1 MPPTAS
7 PRSAAQPRAALTI
20 AALATA
26 QLMLVLDVTVVN
38 VALPDIGA
46 DLGLSRTALTW
57 VMTIYTTLFGG
68 LVLAGGKTAD
78 RLGARRVLVVG
89 LIVFIAASLVSAL
102 AGDATTLL
110 AGRAAQGVGAALVS
124 PAALAVLLGSISPA
138 GRGRALAVWGLLSA
152 AGTALGVSAGG
163 VLTSTLGW
171 EWIFAINVPIG
182 IVVLATLPSTTRPI
196 PGSPART
203 DLPGTVLL
211 TGGTGLIVYGL
222 INAGSEGWSATT
234 TLLALGGGA
243 LLWAVYAVVERRTD
257 EPILRLSLL
266 RDRPVA
272 GGAFL
277 MIVATG
283 LMVGNF
289 FLGSFTLQRG
299 YGDDELQVGLELL
312 PAAVGVAAGA
322 HAAGRLLDLAAPR
335 VVAFAGLLI
344 AALGETLAA
353 TVEGSRPA
361 LVGGLAVAA
370 LGIGAVFVT
379 AFRSALASAGPT
391 DGGLRSAVVNTAHEL
406 GGAFG
411 VALLSTVAAA
421 ALMATR
427 PSPSDFSVAYAGSAW
442 AALTAALVALVLV
455 PATRP
460 ASSAD
465 PSAHTHAH
473 AHHH

>member
-1 MPPTAS
+1 MTQTAS
-7 PRSAAQPRAALTI
+7 ATSAARPRAPLTI
-20 AALATA
+20 ATLATA

-38 VALPDIGA
+38 VALPDIGT
-46 DLGLSRTALTW
+46 DLGLGRSALTW

-89 LIVFIAASLVSAL
+89 LVVFIAASLVSAL
-102 AGDATTLL
+102 ASNAATLL

-163 VLTSTLGW
+163 VLTSTVGW

-182 IVVLATLPSTTRPI
+182 IAVLAALPIATRPI

-203 DLPGTVLL
+203 DIPGTLLL
-211 TGGTGLIVYGL
+211 TGGTGLTVYGL
-222 INAGSEGWSATT
+222 INAGSDGWSATT
-234 TLLALGGGA
+234 TLLALGAGV
-243 LLWAVYAVVERRTD
+243 LLWAVYALVERRTA

-299 YGDDELQVGLELL
+299 YGDGALQVGLELL
-312 PAAVGVAAGA
+312 PAALGVAVGA
-322 HAAGRLLDLAAPR
+322 HAAGGLLDRVAPR
-335 VVAFAGLLI
+335 FVAFGGLAI
-344 AALGETLAA
+344 AALGEALAA
-353 TVEGSRPA
+353 LGASSRPA
-361 LVGGLAVAA
+361 LVGGLALAA

-379 AFRSALASAGPT
+379 AFRSALASAGPA

-427 PSPSDFSVAYAGSAW
+427 PRPGDFSVAYAGAAW
-442 AALTAALVALVLV
+442 AALAAALIALVLV

-460 ASSAD
+460 TPTTGA
-465 PSAHTHAH
+465 AHREHAH
-473 AHHH
+473 RH